1 MLTNWIIEIGSAL
14 NEILTNH
21 KRETLS
27 QIYKVVALKSI
38 ENTTH
43 LLDKIYYL

>member
-1 MLTNWIIEIGSAL
+1 MLIHWIIEIGSAL
-14 NEILTNH
+14 NEILTHH

-27 QIYKVVALKSI
+27 HQVVALKSI
-38 ENTTH
+38 ENTTN